1 MYDNLKLK
9 KNKIVYIVTATTI
22 FKNNHNQLSFIY
34 IYCLF
39 YCLYYNYTILKND
52 YNQLNSFVYM
62 FYLPISLRFKNTPPL
77 KNKVPLLLERNLV
90 NLYRLDGCLD
100 EGRAKFEPPLT

>member
-22 FKNNHNQLSFIY
+22 FKNNYNQLSFIY

-39 YCLYYNYTILKND
+39 YCLYYNYTI
-52 YNQLNSFVYM
+52 
-62 FYLPISLRFKNTPPL
+62 
-77 KNKVPLLLERNLV
+77 
-90 NLYRLDGCLD
+90 
-100 EGRAKFEPPLT
+100 